1 MARQLFLSALDTDTG
16 EITEIRKV
24 KRKGRNFYM
33 AGQQASVL
41 LAKDNTL
48 HGTEYK
54 VLLYLAG
61 VMDYQ
66 NQVIASQSHIARELG
81 MKQPQ
86 VSEAINKLVAAGAVT
101 KINVLGTNGY
111 YVDAAFALKG
121 TRTE

>member
-1 MARQLFLSALDTDTG
+1 MAD
-16 EITEIRKV
+16 
-24 KRKGRNFYM
+24 
-33 AGQQASVL
+33 QQASVM
-41 LAKDNTL
+41 LAKDTTL

-61 VMDYQ
+61 VMDFH

-111 YVDAAFALKG
+111 CVDAAFALKG
-121 TRTE
+121 SREEK